1 MEKRQN
7 GSDTSRIKTH
17 KKKRESDYPIEL
29 RLTMVSGLSIPL
41 FEARKAKQKE
51 AEVFSR

>member
-1 MEKRQN
+1 MGATPHALKR
-7 GSDTSRIKTH
+7 I